1 MEEARR
7 GKEKVSDLDP
17 RGDFGDDDGP
27 ADIDALRP
35 ALERFQAGQGRPRGS
50 SPESFVSFGSS
61 EIILGDGRG

>member
-35 ALERFQAGQGRPRGS
+35 AGASWTRTTERFIVVVLRKLW
-50 SPESFVSFGSS
+50 F
-61 EIILGDGRG
+61 L